1 MCHDYYFGG
10 SDTAGFSEVCIR
22 RFKCSNQK
30 ITWVTAHLSNH
41 PETTKTSDIVL
52 LVPGKQVKPA
62 NYQVKLRKIHRLFL
76 PGTSRTQNLL
86 LMEEIPEHLENTG
99 DNLYHIN
106 MVSLPD
112 FSHQTVGLVMYLRQL
127 KVSCWGLDRNQNK
140 TQYNTRLGVTMIY
153 VNYP

>member
-1 MCHDYYFGG
+1 
-10 SDTAGFSEVCIR
+10 
-22 RFKCSNQK
+22 
-30 ITWVTAHLSNH
+30 
-41 PETTKTSDIVL
+41 
-52 LVPGKQVKPA
+52 
-62 NYQVKLRKIHRLFL
+62 
-76 PGTSRTQNLL
+76 
-86 LMEEIPEHLENTG
+86 MEEIPEHLENTG

-153 VNYP
+153 VIYP